1 MLKTFSQLKRYANR
15 NERLRV
21 LDEKDIRD
29 VQQALLEMMDDFH
42 ALCERNGLCYFLT
55 GGTALGAVRNQ
66 GFIPWDDD
74 IDLIMPRRDY
84 DRLRECVDRELSDRY
99 WIQSLE
105 TSEACD
111 LPFSKFRKKGTKYV
125 EIFENEP
132 ERAGLFIDVFPL
144 EDMYSSGIVRILNGV
159 ADEAL
164 FLIASCVR
172 MYNKKERLLSYVEGS
187 PLEKTVRL
195 KAAIGKIFSD
205 RKDRNIWFRRC
216 ENWQSKCRNP
226 ESKYVT
232 VSCGRGH
239 YFGETYL
246 RSEIFPVQPV
256 SFEGRTYWAAKNP
269 DHLLTVLYGSGYMTP
284 EDPSHREVH
293 SLVELDLGFRKEER
307 EYDQSD
313 E

>member
-1 MLKTFSQLKRYANR
+1 MATEDKTRPKAVGVWGSRLPQYDLKLKAVLAAFSEFCAR
-15 NERLRV
+15 EGLRWFISFGSAIGTV
-21 LDEKDIRD
+21 R
-29 VQQALLEMMDDFH
+29 H
-42 ALCERNGLCYFLT
+42 
-55 GGTALGAVRNQ
+55 GGM
-66 GFIPWDDD
+66 IPWDDD
-74 IDLIMPRRDY
+74 IDVYMPRED
-84 DRLRECVDRELSDRY
+84 
-99 WIQSLE
+99 
-105 TSEACD
+105 
-111 LPFSKFRKKGTKYV
+111 FRKLLSLPDPEGYEIVHLSRSSQPLPYTYAKFCDANSTIWEQRKYPCV
-125 EIFENEP
+125 I
-132 ERAGLFIDVFPL
+132 GVFIDVFPL